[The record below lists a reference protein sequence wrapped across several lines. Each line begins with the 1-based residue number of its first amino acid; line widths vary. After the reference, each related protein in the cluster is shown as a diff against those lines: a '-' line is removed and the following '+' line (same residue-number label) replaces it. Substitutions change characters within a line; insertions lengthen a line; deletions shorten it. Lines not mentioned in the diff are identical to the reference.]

1 MNQLSSIYFGSDGNS
16 LRAYAQAANERLGT
30 VDFLV
35 ENTGDIALVVQ
46 LRKFDGTT
54 SPSGY
59 GNIGAQTTVNPRGR
73 RSISYTLL
81 GKRVGF
87 FGSGVAASVTVGGVT
102 KYVTSTSANIS
113 AVVHNKGDLR
123 GAQIDIVA
131 VGRKSW
137 AYDEAYPYGE
147 LKKKWG
153 TVSPTGG
160 AVAQPGAINPSNE
173 GV

>member
-1 MNQLSSIYFGSDGNS
+1 MNQLSSVFWGDDATT
-16 LRAYAQAANERLGT
+16 LRGYAQAANERLGAI
-30 VDFLV
+30 DFLV
-35 ENTGDIALVVQ
+35 ENTGDIALVFQ
-46 LRKFDGTT
+46 LRQFDGST

-59 GNIGAQTTVNPRGR
+59 ANVGAQTTVNPRGR
-73 RSISYTLL
+73 KSITYTLL

-102 KYVTSTSANIS
+102 KYVTATSANIT
-113 AVVHNKGDLR
+113 AVIHNKGDLR
-123 GAQIDIVA
+123 GAQIDLVA

-137 AYDEAYPYGE
+137 GYDEAYAYKE

-153 TVSPTGG
+153 TVAPTGG
-160 AVAQPGAINPSNE
+160 AVVQPGVITPGNE